1 MDFLRVGGARD
12 LLDDVRAA
20 LSDLQD
26 AVARLDVGEEATAD
40 LRNAQRDLEGLFLL
54 VVLGEY
60 NAGKSSLLNALLGEK
75 VAPEGVT
82 PTTDRITILA
92 WGAEPREIESGPS
105 VVRRT
110 HPSPLLEQ
118 VALVDTPGTNA
129 IITRHQ
135 ELTERFVPRADL
147 VLFVT
152 SADRPFTESERAFLE
167 LIASWGKKITIVV
180 NKLDILD
187 EPAERDKVIEYVRDH
202 ARETLHST
210 PEVFG
215 VMARKAAK
223 ARMAGDRDAVAETGL
238 LELEAHI
245 QDQLE
250 DAERIRLKLLSPI
263 GVGRRVADL
272 AKGVVD
278 GRLKLLAQDRRT
290 LEEIERQM
298 RQFEKDMRRE
308 GASYLAR
315 IKTILLEIERRG
327 EVFFDDT
334 VRLRNVV
341 TLMNASKVRDEFE
354 RRVLRDADRQ
364 IDEAVSQMVDWFL
377 ERNLQLWEDVMGY
390 LNERRQATEER
401 IIGDVGGR
409 FQYDRQKLLRNLRD
423 QAEAVLATYDQE
435 GEARRLADKL
445 QQSVVQTG
453 LLQVSGVGLGAAVL
467 AFVSGAAL
475 DVTGVTLGLTL
486 VGVGFLVL
494 PRRRAQAKREL
505 HEAMQELR
513 DGLEDSLGDQLDVE
527 LQHARERLAAAIA
540 PYTRFVRSELD
551 RLDDLEQELASV
563 SDRLAELRRS
573 VGELE
578 LDEAEEPLPDGRA

>member
-1 MDFLRVGGARD
+1 MDFHRVGGARD
-12 LLDDVRAA
+12 LLDDVREA

-26 AVARLDVGEEATAD
+26 VVGRIDVGEVATDD

-60 NAGKSSLLNALLGEK
+60 NAGKSSLLNALLGAQ

-82 PTTDRITILA
+82 PTTDRVTILS
-92 WGAEPREIESGPS
+92 WGDEARETESGPNLL
-105 VVRRT
+105 RRT
-110 HPSPLLEQ
+110 HPSPLLRE

-152 SADRPFTESERAFLE
+152 SADRPFTESERTFLE

-180 NKLDILD
+180 NKIDIL
-187 EPAERDKVIEYVRDH
+187 EEQSEREKVLEYVRDH
-202 ARETLHST
+202 ARETLHTT

-215 VMARKAAK
+215 VMARRAAK
-223 ARMAGDRDAVAETGL
+223 ARAANDAHALAASGL
-238 LELEAHI
+238 PALEEHI
-245 QDQLE
+245 RAQLE

-263 GVGRRVADL
+263 GVGGRVAED
-272 AKGVVD
+272 AHGVVA
-278 GRLKLLAQDRRT
+278 GRLELLAQDRRT
-290 LEEIERQM
+290 LEEIERQQ

-327 EVFFDDT
+327 EVFFDDM
-334 VRLRNVV
+334 VRIRNVV
-341 TLMNASKVRDEFE
+341 TLMNTQRVRTDFE
-354 RRVLRDADRQ
+354 KRVLRDADRQ
-364 IDEAVSQMVDWFL
+364 IDETVSEMVDWFL
-377 ERNLQLWEDVMGY
+377 ERNLQLWEDVMGF
-390 LNERRQATEER
+390 LNERRKAGEER
-401 IIGDVGGR
+401 VIGDVGGR

-423 QAEAVLATYDQE
+423 QAEGVLTGYDQ
-435 GEARRLADKL
+435 GAEARRLADKL

-467 AFVSGAAL
+467 AFVSGAAI

-494 PRRRAQAKREL
+494 PRRRAQAKKEL
-505 HEAMQELR
+505 HDAMQELR
-513 DGLEDSLGDQLDVE
+513 DGLEESLGEQLDVE
-527 LQHARERLAAAIA
+527 LQRAHEKLSGAIA

-551 RLDDLEQELASV
+551 RLDDLERELASLGA
-563 SDRLAELRRS
+563 RLDDLRRS
-573 VGELE
+573 AGALELE
-578 LDEAEEPLPDGRA
+578 ETTEATRK

>member
-1 MDFLRVGGARD
+1 MDFHRVGGARD
-12 LLDDVRAA
+12 LLDDVRTA

-26 AVARLDVGEEATAD
+26 VVARLDVGEVATSD

-60 NAGKSSLLNALLGEK
+60 NAGKSSLLNALLGET

-82 PTTDRITILA
+82 PTTDRVTILS
-92 WGAEPREIESGPS
+92 WGPEARETESGPTLL
-105 VVRRT
+105 RRT
-110 HPSPLLEQ
+110 HPSPLLRE

-180 NKLDILD
+180 NKLDIL
-187 EPAERDKVIEYVRDH
+187 EEEAEREKVLAYVRDH
-202 ARETLHST
+202 AQETLHTT
-210 PEVFG
+210 PDVFG
-215 VMARKAAK
+215 VMSRRASK
-223 ARMAGDRDAVAETGL
+223 ARAAGDADALRASGL
-238 LELEAHI
+238 PQLEDHI
-245 QDQLE
+245 RGQLE

-263 GVGRRVADL
+263 GVGRRVAEV
-272 AKGVVD
+272 AQGVVA
-278 GRLKLLAQDRRT
+278 GRLDLLAQDRRT
-290 LEEIERQM
+290 LEEIERQQ

-327 EVFFDDT
+327 EVFFDDV
-334 VRLRNVV
+334 VRIRNVV
-341 TLMNASKVRDEFE
+341 TLMNTERVRDQFE
-354 RRVLRDADRQ
+354 KRVLRDADRE
-364 IDEAVSQMVDWFL
+364 IDQAVGEMVDWFL

-390 LNERRQATEER
+390 LNERRQAGEER

-423 QAEAVLATYDQE
+423 QAEGVLAGYDQ
-435 GEARRLADKL
+435 GTEARRLADKL

-494 PRRRAQAKREL
+494 PRRRAQAKQEL
-505 HEAMQELR
+505 HDAMQELR
-513 DGLEDSLGDQLDVE
+513 DGLEESLGEQLDLE
-527 LQHARERLAAAIA
+527 LQRAHEKLSGAIA

-551 RLDDLEQELASV
+551 RLDDLEQDLATLSEL
-563 SDRLAELRRS
+563 LTGLRRS

-578 LDEAEEPLPDGRA
+578 LDEEGEPARD

>member
-1 MDFLRVGGARD
+1 MDFHRVGGASD
-12 LLDDVRAA
+12 LLDDVREA
-20 LSDLQD
+20 LSGLQD
-26 AVARLDVGEEATAD
+26 IVARIDVGEVPTSD

-60 NAGKSSLLNALLGEK
+60 NAGKSSLLNALLGEQ

-82 PTTDRITILA
+82 PTTDRVTILS
-92 WGAEPREIESGPS
+92 WGAEARETESGPNLL
-105 VVRRT
+105 RRS
-110 HPSPLLEQ
+110 HPSPLLRE

-180 NKLDILD
+180 NKIDIL
-187 EPAERDKVIEYVRDH
+187 EEQTEREKVLAYVRDH
-202 ARETLHST
+202 AKETLHTT
-210 PEVFG
+210 PDVFG
-215 VMARKAAK
+215 VMARRASK
-223 ARMAGDRDAVAETGL
+223 ARSAGDADALAASGL
-238 LELEAHI
+238 PALEEHI
-245 QDQLE
+245 RAQLE

-263 GVGRRVADL
+263 GVGRRVAED
-272 AKGVVD
+272 AEGVVA
-278 GRLKLLAQDRRT
+278 GRLELLAQDRRT
-290 LEEIERQM
+290 LEEIERQQ

-315 IKTILLEIERRG
+315 IKTILIEIERRG
-327 EVFFDDT
+327 EVFFDDM
-334 VRLRNVV
+334 VRIRNVV
-341 TLMNASKVRDEFE
+341 TLMNTEKVRNEFE
-354 RRVLRDADRQ
+354 KRVLRDADGQ
-364 IDEAVSQMVDWFL
+364 IDETVSEMVDWFL

-390 LNERRQATEER
+390 LNERRKAGEER
-401 IIGDVGGR
+401 VIGDVGGR

-423 QAEAVLATYDQE
+423 QAEGVLTGYDQ
-435 GEARRLADKL
+435 GAEARRLADKL

-494 PRRRAQAKREL
+494 PRRRAQAKKEL
-505 HEAMQELR
+505 HDAMQELR
-513 DGLEDSLGDQLDVE
+513 DGLEESLGEQLDVE
-527 LQHARERLAAAIA
+527 LQRAHEKLSGAIA

-551 RLDDLEQELASV
+551 RLDDLEQELATLAG
-563 SDRLAELRRS
+563 RLDDLRRFA
-573 VGELE
+573 GELE
-578 LDEAEEPLPDGRA
+578 LEEAGRATRE